1 MNSEKKRF
9 NPRLQLAFAVLLL
22 GAGTLL
28 LGAGR
33 IGDSLASRQAEK
45 DKAQDEWRMAA
56 NSLLVS
62 DSSAEQDREL
72 RKLAAS
78 NPELLLK
85 AFHRELSPEQEP

>member
-45 DKAQDEWRMAA
+45 DKAQDEWRTAA

-62 DSSAEQDREL
+62 DSSAQDKEL

>member
-33 IGDSLASRQAEK
+33 IGDSLAARQAEK
-45 DKAQDEWRMAA
+45 DKA
-56 NSLLVS
+56 
-62 DSSAEQDREL
+62 
-72 RKLAAS
+72 
-78 NPELLLK
+78 
-85 AFHRELSPEQEP
+85 